1 MKPQDDTKFV
11 PGNKN
16 DIGGR
21 KEKTPIDADG
31 IKIAAGAVA
40 GVAIGGGAAYAASE
54 FLGGDAVEAEA
65 KTAEVPKVDSEAKQ
79 TKATNAEEAKVDANA
94 KEHIEQHRI
103 SPQEQFYKDNE
114 VKINTIET
122 TTDASGQV
130 RHVASGTVD
139 GHQAV
144 FVDDGQGNA
153 QVAIVDHNDNGQ
165 IDEDEIHDISDAG
178 VTMNGLASQ
187 LSDTPAEDVVA
198 AQPVANSEPTVQ
210 VIAVENN
217 VEVDGQTVDVAK
229 VTINEEPVVFV
240 DTDQNGEVNVAI
252 SDVNH
257 DGQIQDNEV
266 ADVSNSHIPM
276 PTVDD
281 TEQAH
286 QVVDNEIPDYS
297 NDADINTYEV

>member
-153 QVAIVDHNDNGQ
+153 
-165 IDEDEIHDISDAG
+165 
-178 VTMNGLASQ
+178 
-187 LSDTPAEDVVA
+187 
-198 AQPVANSEPTVQ
+198 
-210 VIAVENN
+210 
-217 VEVDGQTVDVAK
+217 VEVPADKRNRVVTVRDNACGNSQSRQVQAAGIGRHKITDTAPQAVQEIGRAVSVDV
-229 VTINEEPVVFV
+229 ERF
-240 DTDQNGEVNVAI
+240 
-252 SDVNH
+252 
-257 DGQIQDNEV
+257 
-266 ADVSNSHIPM
+266 
-276 PTVDD
+276 
-281 TEQAH
+281 
-286 QVVDNEIPDYS
+286 
-297 NDADINTYEV
+297 